1 MGGKLTFGMPHLLQL
16 RCVPPAGAGADRYP
30 FTVPAVRAL
39 AELRDGLAL
48 DAPVTCFVGENGSGK
63 STLLEGLA
71 AACGLPAVGSDEV
84 EHDPTLAPAR
94 RLARRL
100 TLAWRT
106 RTTRGFFLRAEDFF
120 GFAKRLARMRAELET
135 RAAEVRTEYAEQ
147 GRSAYATGLA
157 LGPLVGSLAEME
169 RRYGADPDARSH
181 GESFLALFEARLV
194 PRGLYL
200 LDEPEAALSPQRQL
214 ALLAMLRAAAA
225 EGSQFVLAT
234 HSPLLLAYPGAR
246 LYSFDETPP
255 AAVAWESLEHVR
267 LTRDFLAAPE
277 RFLRHL

>member
-1 MGGKLTFGMPHLLQL
+1 MTPHLLQL
-16 RCVPPAGAGADRYP
+16 RCTLPSGSGAHVYP

-39 AELRDGLAL
+39 ADLRDGLAL
-48 DAPVTCFVGENGSGK
+48 DAPVVCFVGENGSGK

-71 AACGLPAVGSDEV
+71 AAVGLPAVGSTDV
-84 EHDPTLAPAR
+84 AFDPTLAPAR
-94 RLARRL
+94 ALARQL
-100 TLAWRT
+100 KLAWRT
-106 RTTRGFFLRAEDFF
+106 RVTRGFFLRAEDFF
-120 GFAKRLARMRAELET
+120 GFAKRLTQLRAELEART
-135 RAAEVRTEYAEQ
+135 AEVREEYHAQ
-147 GRSAYATGLA
+147 DRSGYALGLA
-157 LGPLVGSLAEME
+157 LGPLRGSIAEME

-181 GESFLALFEARLV
+181 GESFLALLQARLA

-214 ALLAMLRAAAA
+214 ALLAMLRDAVAD
-225 EGSQFVLAT
+225 GSQFVLAT

-246 LYSFDETPP
+246 LYSFDASPP
-255 AAVAWESLEHVR
+255 APVEWDALEHVR